1 MGNVLDLISMLK
13 EEETVCPYCGV
24 GCGISI
30 TISDGIPKKVAG
42 VKNHPVSRGHLCAK
56 GLAALDI
63 LASKDRLT
71 HPLKKQNG
79 SLERISWSDA
89 FSEIVSHIK
98 RIIERHGPDAI
109 GFCGGCL
116 CTNEENYLIQKLAR
130 RIGTNNVESC
140 ARLCHQPSVHALKL
154 TVGFGAA
161 STTMSSMKDSKL
173 LLFIGSSLT
182 DSHPILTQYV
192 MEAKNRGAKVIDI
205 DPRGPSLAK
214 FADLHLKVAPGTD
227 MALLN
232 AMANVIISEGLEDK
246 EFISKRTS
254 GYEEFR
260 KIVEKYTPEKV
271 VKITEIEPALV
282 RQAARL
288 YAKSGGSLILVGIG
302 ITEQAQGTDAVIAAI
317 NLALLTGNYGRTGTG
332 VCPLRGQ
339 ANVQGAGDVGA
350 SSEFFPGG
358 MSIDET
364 NAKALEQMWG
374 FRVPS
379 KKGETMMEMISK
391 AVDGEIKALYVMG
404 FNPVHSLPNRTL
416 TEKAL
421 SSLELLVVQDI
432 FMSATAAM
440 AHYVLP
446 AATWLEREGS
456 MTNMDRTVQ
465 WRRKLLEPISETKPD
480 WWILI
485 EIARQLGYNEFNY
498 TSPQDV
504 LEEISHVVH
513 PYSGITW
520 DVLSKISEVRYPLAN
535 GNNTDVLFTERF
547 HTPDGKARFVGVE
560 YLPVQFTTDEF
571 PFVLT
576 TGRVI
581 SRYNTDI
588 MTSKS
593 ERLLISGTDIN
604 YVEVNPEDAK
614 NMGLKDGE
622 NARMT
627 SRFGEVVLRV
637 KITNAVRK
645 GMFFAPMHGGQVNY
659 VTGGCLDSSAKT
671 PCYKWTAVNLTK
683 AVGSGN

>member
-1 MGNVLDLISMLK
+1 M
-13 EEETVCPYCGV
+13 EEETICPYCGV
-24 GCGISI
+24 GCGITV
-30 TISDGIPKKVAG
+30 TISDGIPQKVGG

-63 LASKDRLT
+63 LGSKDRLT
-71 HPLKKQNG
+71 HPLKRTGDSFEK
-79 SLERISWSDA
+79 ISWSDA
-89 FSEIVSHIK
+89 LSEIATHIK
-98 RIIERHGPDAI
+98 SIVARDGADAL
-109 GFCGGCL
+109 GFSGGCL

-140 ARLCHQPSVHALKL
+140 ARLCHQPSVHALKR

-173 LLFIGSSLT
+173 LLFVGSSLA

-192 MEAKNRGAKVIDI
+192 MEAKNKGSKIIDI
-205 DPRGPSLAK
+205 DPRGPSFSK

-232 AMANVIISEGLEDK
+232 AMANVIINEGLEDK

-260 KIVEKYTPEKV
+260 NAVEKYTPEKV
-271 VKITEIEPALV
+271 AKITEIEPALV

-288 YAKSGGSLILVGIG
+288 YATSGGSLILVGIG
-302 ITEQAQGTDAVIAAI
+302 ITEQAQGTDAVIATI
-317 NLALLTGNYGRTGTG
+317 NLALLTGNYGRLGTG

-358 MSIDET
+358 MSVDES
-364 NAKALEQMWG
+364 NAKTLEQIWG
-374 FRVPS
+374 FKVPTNE
-379 KKGETMMEMISK
+379 GETMMEMISK
-391 AVDGEIKALYVMG
+391 AEKGEIKGFYIMG

-432 FMSATAAM
+432 FMSATAAL

-446 AATWLEREGS
+446 AASWLEREGS

-465 WRRKLLEPISETKPD
+465 WRRKLLEPIGETKPD
-480 WWILI
+480 WQILI
-485 EIARQLGYNEFNY
+485 ELAQQLGYKEFNY
-498 TSPQDV
+498 ASPQDV
-504 LEEISHVVH
+504 LEEISCVVH

-520 DVLSKISEVRYPLAN
+520 DVLSKISEVRYPLVN
-535 GNNTDVLFTERF
+535 GNSTDVLFAERF
-547 HTPDGKARFVGVE
+547 HMPDGKARFVGVE
-560 YLPVQFTTDEF
+560 YLPIQLTTDEF

-581 SRYNTDI
+581 FRYNTDI

-593 ERLLISGTDIN
+593 QRLLIPGTDIN
-604 YVEVNPEDAK
+604 YVEVNPEDAERI
-614 NMGLKDGE
+614 GLKDDDS
-622 NARMT
+622 ARMN
-627 SRFGEVVLRV
+627 SRFGEVVLKV

-645 GMFFAPMHGGQVNY
+645 GMFFAPMHGGLVNY
-659 VTGGCLDSSAKT
+659 VTGGCLDASAKT

-683 AVGSGN
+683 V

>member
-1 MGNVLDLISMLK
+1 MSR

-24 GCGISI
+24 GCGINI
-30 TISDGIPKKVAG
+30 TISDGVPKKVGG
-42 VKNHPVSRGHLCAK
+42 VKNHPVSRGHLCGK

-63 LASKDRLT
+63 LRSKDRLT
-71 HPLKKQNG
+71 HPLRKKG
-79 SLERISWSDA
+79 DSFEKISWSEA
-89 FSEIVSHIK
+89 ISEIASRIK
-98 RIIERHGPDAI
+98 SIAERHGPDAL
-109 GFCGGCL
+109 GFSGGCL

-140 ARLCHQPSVHALKL
+140 ARLCHQPSVHALKR

-173 LLFIGSSLT
+173 LIFIGSSLA

-192 MEAKNRGAKVIDI
+192 MEAKNKGSKIIDI
-205 DPRGPSLAK
+205 DPRGPSFSK

-260 KIVEKYTPEKV
+260 NAVEKYTPEKV
-271 VKITEIEPALV
+271 AKITEIEPALI
-282 RQAARL
+282 REAARL
-288 YAKSGGSLILVGIG
+288 YATSGGSLILVGIG
-302 ITEQAQGTDAVIAAI
+302 ITEQAQGTDAVIATT
-317 NLALLTGNYGRTGTG
+317 NLALLTGNYGRVGTG

-358 MSIDET
+358 MPIDES
-364 NAKALEQMWG
+364 NAKTLGEIWG
-374 FRVPS
+374 FKVPS
-379 KKGETMMEMISK
+379 SEGETMMEMISK
-391 AVDGEIKALYVMG
+391 AVDGEIKGLYIMG

-432 FMSATAAM
+432 FMSATAEL

-446 AATWLEREGS
+446 AATWLERDGS

-485 EIARQLGYNEFNY
+485 ELARQLGYKEFNHA
-498 TSPQDV
+498 SPQDV
-504 LEEISHVVH
+504 LEEISRVVR

-520 DVLSKISEVRYPLAN
+520 NVLSRISEVRYPLAN

-547 HTPDGKARFVGVE
+547 HTADGKARFVAVD
-560 YLPVQFTTDEF
+560 YLPVQLTTDEF
-571 PFVLT
+571 PYVLT

-593 ERLLISGTDIN
+593 ERLLIPGTDIN
-604 YVEVNPEDAK
+604 YVEVNPADAEK
-614 NMGLKDGE
+614 IGVKEGD
-622 NARMT
+622 NALMS
-627 SRFGEVVLRV
+627 SRFGKVALKV

-645 GMFFAPMHGGQVNY
+645 GLFFAPMHGGKVNY

-671 PCYKWTAVNLTK
+671 PCYKWTAVNLSR
-683 AVGSGN
+683 VS